1 MMTWSRKTLLSCAVV
16 LGVLVLGVMI
26 ADHVA
31 KVRLLVVTLGGL
43 ALAGL
48 GLIHATARREGVS
61 ALAVGCNLIGLLFLN
76 SSSQHES
83 HAMIAMTLAIV
94 SFVLICVSLVVPKAS
109 AGTRAGGAA

>member
-1 MMTWSRKTLLSCAVV
+1 MMWSRKTLLSAGLVLALLV
-16 LGVLVLGVMI
+16 LGVLI

-31 KVRLLVVTLGGL
+31 KVRILAATLGGL

-48 GLIHATARREGVS
+48 GLIHARARRERVS

-94 SFVLICVSLVVPKAS
+94 SFLLICVSLVVPNSS
-109 AGTRAGGAA
+109 AGAKAGRAA

>member
-1 MMTWSRKTLLSCAVV
+1 MTWSRKTLLSAGLVLALLL
-16 LGVLVLGVMI
+16 LGVLI

-31 KVRLLVVTLGGL
+31 KVRILAVTLGGL

-48 GLIHATARREGVS
+48 GLIHATAPRDRVS

-109 AGTRAGGAA
+109 AGARAGGAP